1 MGDTLYDIRL
11 GSVGYD
17 GENMG
22 GSLQIIIDAPPPDSW
37 GEKAPPMLT
46 KSPDPRTRW
55 G

>member
-22 GSLQIIIDAPPPDSW
+22 GSLQIIINGPPLIV
-37 GEKAPPMLT
+37 GVKKPPHAH
-46 KSPDPRTRW
+46 
-55 G
+55 